1 MAAEAA
7 KGEAAGA
14 EDTAGANAEAP
25 PPQVDRVPVP
35 ALADGDAAE
44 AIGDAPI
51 SDAELAAPL
60 PPLENFDVE
69 PVQFA
74 EPDDVSDNVEIAY
87 TVQVNV
93 LSDSDDGRVV
103 DLADLFGDVSA
114 LYDRIDNAH
123 RSDRTTH

>member
-51 SDAELAAPL
+51 SDAELAPPL
-60 PPLENFDVE
+60 PPPENFDVP

-74 EPDDVSDNVEIAY
+74 EPGPLSDNVQRAY
-87 TVQVNV
+87 TVPGNG
-93 LSDSDDGRVV
+93 LSDNANSSRAY
-103 DLADLFGDVSA
+103 LAA
-114 LYDRIDNAH
+114 
-123 RSDRTTH
+123 